1 MNAELLRV
9 GDPPETNCGAGGRGQ
24 PRKQAN
30 SMEEITQDVAIQ
42 TKCNFSKLHM
52 KRHTADADKCIL
64 CLWIKSGCD
73 AWLFFLL
80 KLTDGGGRSSVH
92 LHLCYKCLIR
102 SSWWYGFNN
111 TFKWIHFHFDK
122 DSTEHSKITKS
133 DIVGIWLGWTWLLA
147 WRRWIWNLMSRV
159 QKQPF
164 QWNEPKVKWT
174 RQDKFP
180 NMFDQ

>member
-1 MNAELLRV
+1 MNAGLLRV

-30 SMEEITQDVAIQ
+30 SMEEITQDVTIQ

-73 AWLFFLL
+73 AWLFFYWSWLMEVVGPL
-80 KLTDGGGRSSVH
+80 CTCTSVTNVSSGRP
-92 LHLCYKCLIR
+92 
-102 SSWWYGFNN
+102 G
-111 TFKWIHFHFDK
+111 DM
-122 DSTEHSKITKS
+122 DSTTLSNEYIFILIKIAHSKITKS
-133 DIVGIWLGWTWLLA
+133 NIVGIWLGWTWLLA